1 MLTGSQRKDAKAR
14 RRKEIGDGDSA
25 RSKFYL
31 VCDAKNQY
39 GLGRATRTIQK

>member
-25 RSKFYL
+25 RSEFYL
-31 VCDAKNQY
+31 VCDANE
-39 GLGRATRTIQK
+39 R